1 MADAGRAVTQD
12 GSDRDKGSN
21 EHGTSCPGKRWDK
34 IVNELES
41 SRFIF
46 QGKRGNDQNQK
57 MAKLRSI
64 DKIWPVVLLCV
75 FLVQVKSPV

>member
-1 MADAGRAVTQD
+1 MADAGRAVMKD

-21 EHGTSCPGKRWDK
+21 EHGTSCPGKRWGK

-46 QGKRGNDQNQK
+46 QGK
-57 MAKLRSI
+57 
-64 DKIWPVVLLCV
+64 
-75 FLVQVKSPV
+75 